1 MESIPPTARVS
12 SSSCLVG
19 SKIYFF
25 GGYDGHNWL
34 NDLHV
39 LDAENLRWQHPKI
52 FGELPH
58 PRCRH
63 TANLVYGKMLVFG
76 GNDVDTSYNDLY
88 FLPINVQ
95 VPESD
100 LKDNFHKMFKE

>member
-1 MESIPPTARVS
+1 MTLTWIQPNLDSTPPTARVS

-88 FLPINVQ
+88 FLPISVQ

-100 LKDNFHKMFKE
+100 L